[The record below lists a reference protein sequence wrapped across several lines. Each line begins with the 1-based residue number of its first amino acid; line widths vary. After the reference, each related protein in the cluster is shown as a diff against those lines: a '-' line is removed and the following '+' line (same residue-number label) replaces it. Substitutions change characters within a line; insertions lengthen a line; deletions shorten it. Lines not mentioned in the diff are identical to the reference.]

1 MKTATKVKDLDNF
14 SGVAALYKLSER
26 LKFYNYVVVSSATI
40 FEADETFVFGSD
52 EIGEDETYIF
62 GADENGEVLDWDEL
76 RGSTRGVYN
85 HETALNN
92 AGYEVK

>member
-1 MKTATKVKDLDNF
+1 METATKVRDLKHLK
-14 SGVAALYKLSER
+14 GKAALYKLSKR
-26 LKFYNYVVVSSATI
+26 LKYYNYVVVSSTTVYG
-40 FEADETFVFGSD
+40 EA
-52 EIGEDETYIF
+52 ETYIF
-62 GADENGEVLDWDEL
+62 PSHKNGEVVDWGEL

>member
-1 MKTATKVKDLDNF
+1 M
-14 SGVAALYKLSER
+14 YKLSKR
-26 LKFYNYVVVSSATI
+26 LKYYNYVVVSSTTAYG
-40 FEADETFVFGSD
+40 EA
-52 EIGEDETYIF
+52 ETYIF
-62 GADENGEVLDWDEL
+62 PSNKNGEVVDWGEL